1 MELGRRRS
9 DGEDHHGSKERRPA
23 RSHGGKNGSVQS
35 QAGRD
40 FRGAVRQALKKSK
53 DGTHE
58 GVQHG
63 KITVSAPMSSAI
75 GQLFKCFA

>member
-1 MELGRRRS
+1 MVKIITGL
-9 DGEDHHGSKERRPA
+9 
-23 RSHGGKNGSVQS
+23 KNGDLRE
-35 QAGRD
+35 AMAAKADLFNPKPGRD

-75 GQLFKCFA
+75 GQLFECFA